1 MQIFRLPGQFRR
13 HMEQYENYKKEVS
26 RKYRQQLQ
34 ETNKQ
39 MYTLNNHIMNTQL
52 KFKTVNNKMDKIE
65 ENIKND
71 FKEHKNEIKEEIKK
85 ASNKMDKLKED
96 VKNDLE
102 QNRDE
107 IKEEIKKV
115 NNKMDKLKDYVKND
129 LEQNKNEVKNDLEQN
144 KNEIKNYVNS
154 ELNRSDKFMDFLQK
168 QSRKQKQKF
177 DNYKQQTN
185 KRFNKIEQH
194 MDKLNRDN
202 SSLLDML
209 KCLIF
214 GKNDSKRNITF
225 EDKDYATNGSVNN
238 FDLNKSFT
246 SMNLRRTNSCF
257 FSIDDDNRNNNSNN
271 SFTVFNRK
279 SDIVPNL
286 EEEDIKE
293 NNK

>member
-1 MQIFRLPGQFRR
+1 MVHKYQKKIKGDFFMQIFRLPGQFRR

-26 RKYRQQLQ
+26 RKYRQQLT
-34 ETNKQ
+34 ETTKQ
-39 MYTLNNHIMNTQL
+39 MNTLNNHIMNTQL

-71 FKEHKNEIKEEIKK
+71 
-85 ASNKMDKLKED
+85 
-96 VKNDLE
+96 
-102 QNRDE
+102 
-107 IKEEIKKV
+107 
-115 NNKMDKLKDYVKND
+115 
-129 LEQNKNEVKNDLEQN
+129 LEQN

-154 ELNRSDKFMDFLQK
+154 ELNRSDNFMDFLQK

-225 EDKDYATNGSVNN
+225 EDKQDYATNENINN

-286 EEEDIKE
+286 ESEDIKE

>member
-26 RKYRQQLQ
+26 RKYRQQLT
-34 ETNKQ
+34 ETTKQ
-39 MYTLNNHIMNTQL
+39 MNTLNNHIMNTQL

-71 FKEHKNEIKEEIKK
+71 
-85 ASNKMDKLKED
+85 
-96 VKNDLE
+96 
-102 QNRDE
+102 
-107 IKEEIKKV
+107 
-115 NNKMDKLKDYVKND
+115 
-129 LEQNKNEVKNDLEQN
+129 LEQN

-154 ELNRSDKFMDFLQK
+154 ELNRSDNFMDFLQK

-225 EDKDYATNGSVNN
+225 EDKQDYATNENINN

-286 EEEDIKE
+286 ESEDIKE
-293 NNK
+293 NNKQTNE

>member
-1 MQIFRLPGQFRR
+1 
-13 HMEQYENYKKEVS
+13 
-26 RKYRQQLQ
+26 
-34 ETNKQ
+34 
-39 MYTLNNHIMNTQL
+39 
-52 KFKTVNNKMDKIE
+52 
-65 ENIKND
+65 
-71 FKEHKNEIKEEIKK
+71 
-85 ASNKMDKLKED
+85 
-96 VKNDLE
+96 
-102 QNRDE
+102 
-107 IKEEIKKV
+107 
-115 NNKMDKLKDYVKND
+115 
-129 LEQNKNEVKNDLEQN
+129 
-144 KNEIKNYVNS
+144 
-154 ELNRSDKFMDFLQK
+154 
-168 QSRKQKQKF
+168 
-177 DNYKQQTN
+177 
-185 KRFNKIEQH
+185 

-225 EDKDYATNGSVNN
+225 EDKQDYATNGSVNN

-286 EEEDIKE
+286 EEDIKE

>member
-1 MQIFRLPGQFRR
+1 MQIIRLPGQFRR
-13 HMEQYENYKKEVS
+13 HMDQYENDKKEVS
-26 RKYRQQLQ
+26 RKYRQQLK
-34 ETNKQ
+34 ETTKQ
-39 MYTLNNHIMNTQL
+39 MYALNNHIMNTQI

-71 FKEHKNEIKEEIKK
+71 FKEQKK
-85 ASNKMDKLKED
+85 
-96 VKNDLE
+96 
-102 QNRDE
+102 E

-115 NNKMDKLKDYVKND
+115 NNKMDKLKEDVND
-129 LEQNKNEVKNDLEQN
+129 LEQNKNEIKNDLEQN

-154 ELNRSDKFMDFLQK
+154 ELNKSDKFMDVLQK

-202 SSLLDML
+202 SSLLDIL

-214 GKNDSKRNITF
+214 GKNDYKKNITF
-225 EDKDYATNGSVNN
+225 EDKQDYAANDSFNN
-238 FDLNKSFT
+238 LDLNKSFT

-257 FSIDDDNRNNNSNN
+257 FSINTNDDDNRNNISKN

-279 SDIVPNL
+279 NDIIPNL
-286 EEEDIKE
+286 EEKNIRE

>member
-1 MQIFRLPGQFRR
+1 MQFFRLPGQFSR
-13 HMEQYENYKKEVS
+13 HMEQYENDKKEVS
-26 RKYRQQLQ
+26 RKYKQQLK
-34 ETNKQ
+34 ETTKQ
-39 MYTLNNHIMNTQL
+39 MYALNNHIMNTQL
-52 KFKTVNNKMDKIE
+52 KFKTVNNKMDK
-65 ENIKND
+65 
-71 FKEHKNEIKEEIKK
+71 
-85 ASNKMDKLKED
+85 LKED
-96 VKNDLE
+96 
-102 QNRDE
+102 
-107 IKEEIKKV
+107 
-115 NNKMDKLKDYVKND
+115 
-129 LEQNKNEVKNDLEQN
+129 VKNDLEQN
-144 KNEIKNYVNS
+144 KNEIKNDFKEHKNEIRK
-154 ELNRSDKFMDFLQK
+154 ELNNNVIEIQTYMKTEITKADNLICKIEK
-168 QSRKQKQKF
+168 QSRQQKQKF

-185 KRFNKIEQH
+185 KRFNKIEQQ

-214 GKNDSKRNITF
+214 GKNDYKRNITF
-225 EDKDYATNGSVNN
+225 EDKQDYATNGSVNN

>member
-13 HMEQYENYKKEVS
+13 HMEQYENDKKEVS
-26 RKYRQQLQ
+26 RKYKQQLK
-34 ETNKQ
+34 ETTKQ
-39 MYTLNNHIMNTQL
+39 MYALNNHIMNTQL

-71 FKEHKNEIKEEIKK
+71 FKKHKNEIKEEIKK

-102 QNRDE
+102 QNRNE
-107 IKEEIKKV
+107 I
-115 NNKMDKLKDYVKND
+115 
-129 LEQNKNEVKNDLEQN
+129 KNDLEQN

-225 EDKDYATNGSVNN
+225 EDKQDYATNGSVNN
-238 FDLNKSFT
+238 FDPNKSFT

>member
-26 RKYRQQLQ
+26 RKYRQQLT
-34 ETNKQ
+34 ETTKQ
-39 MYTLNNHIMNTQL
+39 MNTLNNHIMNTQL

-71 FKEHKNEIKEEIKK
+71 FKEHKNEIKEEIKT
-85 ASNKMDKLKED
+85 
-96 VKNDLE
+96 
-102 QNRDE
+102 
-107 IKEEIKKV
+107 V
-115 NNKMDKLKDYVKND
+115 NNKMDKIEENI
-129 LEQNKNEVKNDLEQN
+129 KNDLEQN

-154 ELNRSDKFMDFLQK
+154 ELNRSDNFMDFLQK

-225 EDKDYATNGSVNN
+225 EDKQDYATNENINN

-286 EEEDIKE
+286 ESEDIKE

>member
-1 MQIFRLPGQFRR
+1 MVHKYQKKIKGDFFMQFFRLPSRFNR
-13 HMEQYENYKKEVS
+13 HMEQYENDKKEIS
-26 RKYRQQLQ
+26 RRYRQQLK
-34 ETNKQ
+34 ETTKQ
-39 MYTLNNHIMNTQL
+39 MYALNNHIMNTQI

-65 ENIKND
+65 GNI
-71 FKEHKNEIKEEIKK
+71 
-85 ASNKMDKLKED
+85 
-96 VKNDLE
+96 KNDLE
-102 QNRDE
+102 QNKNE

-115 NNKMDKLKDYVKND
+115 NNKMDKLKEDVKND
-129 LEQNKNEVKNDLEQN
+129 FKEH
-144 KNEIKNYVNS
+144 KNEIKNDLENNAIEIHKYMETEITKADNLICKI
-154 ELNRSDKFMDFLQK
+154 EK
-168 QSRKQKQKF
+168 QSRQQKQKF

-185 KRFNKIEQH
+185 KRFNKIEQQ

-214 GKNDSKRNITF
+214 GKNDYKKNITF
-225 EDKDYATNGSVNN
+225 EDKQDYATNGSVNN

-257 FSIDDDNRNNNSNN
+257 FSINTNDDDNRNNNSKN

-286 EEEDIKE
+286 EEKDIRE